1 MRAGTVAGA
10 RVLDSPVSRVDNQPV
25 RSREVVR
32 ITLVVAATLLGL
44 YLLYRVRHVILL
56 VGVAA
61 FLAVALE
68 PGVTFLQRLVRS
80 RGLAVAMMAI
90 LVALAIGGFVASVV
104 PPITRQA
111 QNLVESLP
119 AYSRELQDSSTPLGR
134 LEQRFHIRERV
145 ESAVE
150 EASSAVTG
158 LGMVFGT
165 VVSAVA
171 NLLIVLVLS
180 LYFLINAPRMKR
192 EGLRLLPASRRQRGA
207 ALVDKI
213 FAKVGGWMQGNI
225 LISVIA
231 GVLSFIA
238 LLLLGVP
245 YPAALAMWVAITDLI
260 PMVGAMLGALVC
272 VVVAFFTDVTTGV
285 LTLIFFLVYQQVENY
300 LISPRVMKR
309 TLDVSPVA
317 VILAAL
323 IGGSLLGP
331 IGVLLAVPA
340 AASIKVTAQELWLSD
355 RTPEAAPQGQRPE
368 ATSRRSG
375 GAATRKPARTR
386 KR

>member
-1 MRAGTVAGA
+1 M
-10 RVLDSPVSRVDNQPV
+10 
-25 RSREVVR
+25 RSREIVR

-44 YLLYRVRHVILL
+44 YLLSRVRSVILL
-56 VGVAA
+56 VGIAA

-68 PGVTFLQRLVRS
+68 PGVTFLQRLVRF
-80 RGLAVAMMAI
+80 RGLAVMMMVI
-90 LVALAIGGFVASVV
+90 LVVLAIGGFVASVV

-111 QNLVESLP
+111 QNLVENLP
-119 AYSRELQDSSTPLGR
+119 AYSRQLQDSSTPLGR
-134 LEQRFHIRERV
+134 LEQRFRIRERV

-158 LGMVFGT
+158 LGAVFGT
-165 VVSAVA
+165 VVGAVA

-225 LISVIA
+225 LVSVIA
-231 GVLSFIA
+231 GVVSFIA
-238 LLLLGVP
+238 LLILGVP

-285 LTLIFFLVYQQVENY
+285 LTLIFFLIYQQVENY

-340 AASIKVTAQELWLSD
+340 AASIKVAAQELWLSD
-355 RTPEAAPQGQRPE
+355 RTPEAPQQRQRPGE
-368 ATSRRSG
+368 QTPRRSG
-375 GAATRKPARTR
+375 EAIARKPARTR

>member
-1 MRAGTVAGA
+1 V
-10 RVLDSPVSRVDNQPV
+10 VDSFPARVDNHVV

-44 YLLYRVRHVILL
+44 YLLYRIRSVILL
-56 VGVAA
+56 VGIAA

-68 PGVTFLQRLVRS
+68 PGVTFLQRLVKS
-80 RGLAVAMMAI
+80 RGLAVAVMAV
-90 LVALAIGGFVASVV
+90 LVVLAIGGFVASVV

-111 QNLVESLP
+111 QNLAENLPVWSRQLES
-119 AYSRELQDSSTPLGR
+119 SSTTLGR
-134 LEQRFHIRERV
+134 LEQRFQIRERV
-145 ESAVE
+145 QAAVKN
-150 EASSAVTG
+150 ASSVVSG
-158 LGMVFGT
+158 VGSVFGT

-180 LYFLINAPRMKR
+180 LYFLINAPRMRR
-192 EGLRLLPASRRQRGA
+192 EGLGLLPVAKRQRAG

-231 GVLSFIA
+231 GVASFTA

-272 VVVAFFTDVTTGV
+272 VVVAFFTDTTTGF
-285 LTLIFFLVYQQVENY
+285 LTLGFFLIYQQVENY

-331 IGVLLAVPA
+331 VGVLLAVPA
-340 AASIKVTAQELWLSD
+340 AASIKVAAQELWLAD
-355 RTPEAAPQGQRPE
+355 RTEAPAPVQRPE
-368 ATSRRSG
+368 RPPRRRREG
-375 GAATRKPARTR
+375 PGRREQAPGRRPTRSQKG
-386 KR
+386 